1 MLKYVYL
8 LLLVVIVYG
17 NIEKLNADIAPI
29 VMKSDSY
36 IIVDTKSNVILQSK
50 NPDKKIVPSS
60 MSKLMTIYIIF
71 DFIKNNKIKLSDKVN
86 VSENAFKKGHYSTG
100 GSSMFLNKTDNPT
113 VEELIKGVIVASG
126 NDASIAIAEYISGTE
141 EDFVNL
147 MNSYAEKIGMKNSH
161 FNNTNGWPDKIHY
174 STVKDLTILGKRL
187 NEDFPE
193 YYYFFKEKDMTFNK
207 IKQTNRNRLLFDD
220 KLNVD
225 GLKTGHTVEGG
236 YSVAFSSANEN
247 LRLIGV
253 VSGLQKESQRI
264 EESKKLIRWAYNNFT
279 TKLLFKR
286 GDVIKT
292 IPVFNGN
299 INNLDIIAEEDI
311 YIIFPSKS
319 QIFDPKNINI
329 KIKYLDSLN
338 APVSYNKVVATIV
351 VENKNNPEYNQSF
364 DFKAGINIEED
375 NLFYSTLKLPYQLI
389 RKITK

>member
-1 MLKYVYL
+1 MLKYVYIL
-8 LLLVVIVYG
+8 FVVVIVYG
-17 NIEKLNADIAPI
+17 NIKQLNADVAPL

-50 NPDKKIVPSS
+50 QPDKKIVPSS
-60 MSKLMTIYIIF
+60 MSKLMTVYIIF
-71 DFIKNNKIKLSDKVN
+71 DFIKNNKIKLSDKVT

-126 NDASIAIAEYISGTE
+126 NDASIAIAEYIAGTE

-174 STVKDLTILGKRL
+174 STVKDLTILAKRL
-187 NEDFPE
+187 NQDFPE

-279 TKLLFKR
+279 TKLLFKK

-311 YIIFPSKS
+311 YIIFPAKS
-319 QIFDPKNINI
+319 QIFDPKNLSI

-338 APVSYNKVVATIV
+338 APVSYNKVVATIL

-375 NLFYSTLKLPYQLI
+375 NLFYSILKLPYQLI

>member
-1 MLKYVYL
+1 
-8 LLLVVIVYG
+8 
-17 NIEKLNADIAPI
+17 
-29 VMKSDSY
+29 
-36 IIVDTKSNVILQSK
+36 
-50 NPDKKIVPSS
+50 
-60 MSKLMTIYIIF
+60 
-71 DFIKNNKIKLSDKVN
+71 
-86 VSENAFKKGHYSTG
+86 
-100 GSSMFLNKTDNPT
+100 MFLNKTDNPT

-338 APVSYNKVVATIV
+338 APVSYNQIVATIV

-375 NLFYSTLKLPYQLI
+375 NLFYSILKLPYQLI